1 MKFQKDLALKILHN
15 HRSKNIKITP
25 LSDKAIKSIKT
36 MRTNL
41 EKKGFSYITKKYFI
55 NEITIRGISKFEET
69 IKKNIKNFYNGKATI
84 STEELFHIIQ
94 LWGGGEGRYIYVRG
108 DGFNSNFDLNSYKNL
123 INASFFSNSIEKL
136 FLEIEKFNNLN
147 KYINVAFITKHTRFL
162 TIQNKTFSGLPI
174 YDSEMSIKFMQE
186 EKPNMRDL
194 KEYWRGMMSISEEE
208 DINLL
213 DLERTLFNYVR
224 EEDE

>member
-1 MKFQKDLALKILHN
+1 MKFQKELALRILRN
-15 HRSKNIKITP
+15 NRSKNIKITS
-25 LSDKAIKSIKT
+25 LSDKAIPAIKT

-41 EKKGFSYITKKYFI
+41 ERKGFSNITKKYFG
-55 NEITIRGISKFEET
+55 NDITTSSISKFEET
-69 IKKNIKNFYNGKATI
+69 IKKNIKNFYNGEATI

-108 DGFNSNFDLNSYKNL
+108 DGFNSNFDVNSYKNL
-123 INASFFSNSIEKL
+123 ISASFFSNSIEKL

-174 YDSEMSIKFMQE
+174 YDSEMSVKFMHE
-186 EKPNMRDL
+186 EKPNIKDL